1 MHVSGL
7 IEIVENGIALENVI
21 STEPLPYFELGWWS
35 HGNTILVFDFSNGT
49 GFLTRLERNECFVQK
64 LVSKMVRIATIATI
78 IIVSCMPFR
87 YIF

>member
-7 IEIVENGIALENVI
+7 TQIVGNGVALENII
-21 STEPLPYFELGWWS
+21 STELLPYFEPGWWS

-64 LVSKMVRIATIATI
+64 MVLTMLGIEAIGTI
-78 IIVSCMPFR
+78 IIVSCGLFR
-87 YIF
+87 YVF